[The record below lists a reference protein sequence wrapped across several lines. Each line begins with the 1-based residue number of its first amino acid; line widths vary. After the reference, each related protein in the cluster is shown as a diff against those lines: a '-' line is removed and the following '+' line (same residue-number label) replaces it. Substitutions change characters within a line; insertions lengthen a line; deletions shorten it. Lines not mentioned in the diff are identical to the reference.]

1 MVVALALTAPIA
13 RGSVIGAADA
23 DVSRIAPIVD
33 AFMKARPG
41 EVPTIQI
48 AAHDTWPVAAGV
60 ALYLVKRGTPVA
72 VADEWLKVV
81 GRSLRERPG
90 PHVRI
95 VFADNSIADS
105 LGRRG
110 FTAVASS
117 DGVRVLFDS
126 TGLDRQ

>member
-1 MVVALALTAPIA
+1 
-13 RGSVIGAADA
+13 
-23 DVSRIAPIVD
+23 
-33 AFMKARPG
+33 
-41 EVPTIQI
+41 
-48 AAHDTWPVAAGV
+48 V

-72 VADEWLKVV
+72 VDDEWLNVV
-81 GRSLRERPG
+81 GQSLRERPG
-90 PHVRI
+90 PHPRI

-126 TGLDRQ
+126 TRLDRQ